1 MLSCLLALL
10 TFCSAGLSLL
20 LIFGNKCYSSL
31 YLFSVS
37 AAFFV
42 VLISFFT
49 KALDTLLM
57 FLCVFLKA
65 LSRGG
70 DNQVSRTESAVE
82 RMWRKY

>member
-1 MLSCLLALL
+1 M
-10 TFCSAGLSLL
+10 
-20 LIFGNKCYSSL
+20 
-31 YLFSVS
+31 
-37 AAFFV
+37 